1 MLSFAQ
7 NRLDEAEEMYRQS
20 LAIRLE
26 VYGPDHAKVAV
37 VYNNLGNLL
46 RQNVS
51 TNIPLHYPL
60 WRCAVQMWIVCSLS
74 FVRILFVPQ
83 GKLKEAADMYEQA
96 IGIKKKVYDDD
107 HPSLATSY
115 NNLADVYRQDVSF
128 G

>member
-1 MLSFAQ
+1 ML
-7 NRLDEAEEMYRQS
+7 
-20 LAIRLE
+20 
-26 VYGPDHAKVAV
+26 
-37 VYNNLGNLL
+37 
-46 RQNVS
+46 
-51 TNIPLHYPL
+51 
-60 WRCAVQMWIVCSLS
+60 CA
-74 FVRILFVPQ
+74 FQ